1 MAERADHDRRRSG
14 SFSKPHARLRAPE
27 EEYVCSRRRRSRADR
42 KLARGP
48 GDLRERHGDLV
59 TRRIPAA
66 APGVAE
72 SSTRYFRQSDS
83 GDDLFG
89 RAASRA
95 SGRVARRGEHRGEMQ
110 LSANAGDRASSRTR
124 RRRSSAPL
132 ERDRCVA
139 AAEQRVRSLRRSVA
153 GWFDAPDRAAVAAR
167 WRPRV
172 TFPRIRSAAAA
183 RCIRCAR
190 RRRRSS
196 SGNRNGA
203 ASLRAAAGRHALQRH
218 G

>member
-27 EEYVCSRRRRSRADR
+27 EEYVCSRRRRSRVDR

-72 SSTRYFRQSDS
+72 SSTCYFRQSDS
-83 GDDLFG
+83 GDDLFS

-95 SGRVARRGEHRGEMQ
+95 SGRVARRGEHRGESEFQ
-110 LSANAGDRASSRTR
+110 EEDRSRAGARARARGEGRMLCFFGTRPMRGCCRTTSS
-124 RRRSSAPL
+124 
-132 ERDRCVA
+132 
-139 AAEQRVRSLRRSVA
+139 
-153 GWFDAPDRAAVAAR
+153 
-167 WRPRV
+167 
-172 TFPRIRSAAAA
+172 SAAAK
-183 RCIRCAR
+183 RCRLVR
-190 RRRRSS
+190 RT
-196 SGNRNGA
+196 
-203 ASLRAAAGRHALQRH
+203 
-218 G
+218 

>member
-1 MAERADHDRRRSG
+1 TG
-14 SFSKPHARLRAPE
+14 LRTPE
-27 EEYVCSRRRRSRADR
+27 EKYVCSRRRRSRVDR

-59 TRRIPAA
+59 TRRIPSA

-72 SSTRYFRQSDS
+72 LSTCYFRQSDS

-95 SGRVARRGEHRGEMQ
+95 SGRVARQGGHCGEMQ
-110 LSANAGDRASSRTR
+110 LSAECSTS
-124 RRRSSAPL
+124 L

-153 GWFDAPDRAAVAAR
+153 GRLDAPDRAAVAAR
-167 WRPRV
+167 WRTCV
-172 TFPRIRSAAAA
+172 AF
-183 RCIRCAR
+183 
-190 RRRRSS
+190 
-196 SGNRNGA
+196 
-203 ASLRAAAGRHALQRH
+203 
-218 G
+218 

>member
-72 SSTRYFRQSDS
+72 SSTCYFRQSDS

-95 SGRVARRGEHRGEMQ
+95 SGRVARRGGHCGEMQ
-110 LSANAGDRASSRTR
+110 LSAECSAS
-124 RRRSSAPL
+124 L
-132 ERDRCVA
+132 ERERCVA
-139 AAEQRVRSLRRSVA
+139 VEVIRVRPVRRSVA
-153 GWFDAPDRAAVAAR
+153 GWLLTYDCLDDDDLLRL
-167 WRPRV
+167 RV
-172 TFPRIRSAAAA
+172 YLP
-183 RCIRCAR
+183 
-190 RRRRSS
+190 
-196 SGNRNGA
+196 
-203 ASLRAAAGRHALQRH
+203 
-218 G
+218 

>member
-14 SFSKPHARLRAPE
+14 SFSKPHARLRTSE
-27 EEYVCSRRRRSRADR
+27 EEHVCSRRRRSRADR
-42 KLARGP
+42 RLARGP
-48 GDLRERHGDLV
+48 GDLRGRHGDLV

-66 APGVAE
+66 ASRVAE
-72 SSTRYFRQSDS
+72 SSTRHLRQSDS

-95 SGRVARRGEHRGEMQ
+95 SGRVARRGGHCGEMQ
-110 LSANAGDRASSRTR
+110 LSAESS
-124 RRRSSAPL
+124 SSL

-153 GWFDAPDRAAVAAR
+153 GRLDAPDRAAVAAR
-167 WRPRV
+167 WRTCV

-190 RRRRSS
+190 RRRRSP

-203 ASLRAAAGRHALQRH
+203 ASL
-218 G
+218 